1 MYENEDKMKSDIL
14 EKGNKDK
21 NSEMEKMKNVKNK
34 QVIHFHS
41 LKKYRFY
48 RFCKRGDSG
57 DFIPKIM
64 KIKKGLNPTGSIL
77 FCYVRP
83 YLFAF
88 TCAKY
93 SLQSLMTTGLNNAT
107 AIKFGIAISPFNV
120 SAIAH
125 ASESSTVPAI
135 QAKRQ
140 KIT

>member
-57 DFIPKIM
+57 DFIRFTCLCQSHKRLIM
-64 KIKKGLNPTGSIL
+64 KTHIVAVLAHKLRF
-77 FCYVRP
+77 FC
-83 YLFAF
+83 LSNHL
-88 TCAKY
+88 C
-93 SLQSLMTTGLNNAT
+93 LQQLG
-107 AIKFGIAISPFNV
+107 V
-120 SAIAH
+120 
-125 ASESSTVPAI
+125 
-135 QAKRQ
+135 Q
-140 KIT
+140 